1 MEKRFARGNPV
12 KIMHIVPYRK
22 KIIKSLFIEPAF
34 ITKITLIAAT
44 AISHVCA
51 FIFLYNTY
59 GKGLAALSILPVS
72 VCGWFYG
79 VRGGVFAAV
88 LALPVNLSVINLFSS
103 YALRTYIMEGG
114 ALAGMIALLFVGA
127 VVGRVSELSVR
138 VRRELKERKEA
149 ETELRKTKEFLE
161 NIIESSLDC
170 IAVTDDKG
178 YITRV
183 NRAFLDMVGYTYEEV
198 LGKGMYYFFLRG
210 PGTYESTTGQKVTLD
225 EAFFVEAAKTI
236 DTLMTR
242 GIISSWQSYY
252 ISKDALIIPVEQTAV
267 LLKDKSGT
275 QIGSVGII
283 RDITERKKAEEELS
297 ATSQKLSSL
306 ISSSP
311 LAIVVLDPQLAVTLW
326 NPAAEKIFG
335 WCEQDVVGSAV
346 PFARSSG
353 GECSRFLKD
362 VVRTMQG
369 KETELR
375 VPRKDGT
382 IIDAA
387 VSAAPLRDESGHVTA
402 VMMILSDVSENKRL
416 QRGILDVSGREQTR
430 IGLDLHDGLGQVLSG
445 VSFMG
450 KALERKLADKGLEE
464 VEDAS
469 EITRLINEAISQ
481 TRSVARSLYPVTL
494 ESDGLMAALEE
505 LAAHTENLFN
515 ISCDFTYNEQLLV
528 DDNTVALHLYRIAQE
543 AVNNAIR
550 HGKARHIVISL
561 QAGIKNVLKI
571 SDDGTG
577 FNTAEAERTGMGIDL
592 MNYRANMIGSSIAI
606 ESTPG
611 SGTSITCAF
620 GSDR

>member
-1 MEKRFARGNPV
+1 MR
-12 KIMHIVPYRK
+12 
-22 KIIKSLFIEPAF
+22 
-34 ITKITLIAAT
+34 
-44 AISHVCA
+44 
-51 FIFLYNTY
+51 
-59 GKGLAALSILPVS
+59 
-72 VCGWFYG
+72 
-79 VRGGVFAAV
+79 
-88 LALPVNLSVINLFSS
+88 
-103 YALRTYIMEGG
+103 
-114 ALAGMIALLFVGA
+114 
-127 VVGRVSELSVR
+127 
-138 VRRELKERKEA
+138 
-149 ETELRKTKEFLE
+149 
-161 NIIESSLDC
+161 
-170 IAVTDDKG
+170 
-178 YITRV
+178 
-183 NRAFLDMVGYTYEEV
+183 
-198 LGKGMYYFFLRG
+198 
-210 PGTYESTTGQKVTLD
+210 
-225 EAFFVEAAKTI
+225 
-236 DTLMTR
+236 
-242 GIISSWQSYY
+242 
-252 ISKDALIIPVEQTAV
+252 
-267 LLKDKSGT
+267 
-275 QIGSVGII
+275 
-283 RDITERKKAEEELS
+283 
-297 ATSQKLSSL
+297 
-306 ISSSP
+306 
-311 LAIVVLDPQLAVTLW
+311 
-326 NPAAEKIFG
+326 
-335 WCEQDVVGSAV
+335 
-346 PFARSSG
+346 
-353 GECSRFLKD
+353 
-362 VVRTMQG
+362 G

-464 VEDAS
+464 VEDAN

-505 LAAHTENLFN
+505 LAGHTENLFN

-561 QAGIKNVLKI
+561 QTGITNVLKI

-620 GSDR
+620 ASDR